1 MNNTFVFLFILRIIS
16 MHAIYDDK
24 FVMNRDKRINILCFV
39 CVNALLKENYILMLS
54 CKCGSEMSAI
64 ESSL

>member
-1 MNNTFVFLFILRIIS
+1 